1 MLAKARSNSA
11 FERPD
16 GLHALAAAAQRE
28 RWAHM
33 GVRLSGKIVREYH
46 GLVVFQATGRR

>member
-46 GLVVFQATGRR
+46 RIGYLPSNG